1 MAKLTKARR
10 KAHAEAEAILTK
22 DRLTEDEREF
32 VFRNWHEGAN
42 HLNGA
47 AGAFFTPY
55 DLAGDF
61 ALDGAAGRVID
72 LCAGIGVLSY
82 FIGERARYGSRTTEL
97 TCIEI
102 NPKYCEVGRKL
113 LPDARWINA
122 DVFDWRE
129 LDLGRYDMA
138 IGNPP
143 FGRVRRSANGPRYR
157 GAEFEFHV
165 IDIAAELAD
174 YGAFIL
180 PQQSAS
186 FQYSGRQYYERC
198 KTGKGIDFE
207 KATGLEMTCGV
218 GVDTSIFKNDWK
230 DTSIITEIACFD
242 FTETPGRGSL
252 KPHMAFADDIMNSQA
267 CDISW
272 SVPNSADKHG
282 QLSFF

>member
-1 MAKLTKARR
+1 MAKLTKAQR

-42 HLNGA
+42 HINGA

-61 ALDGAAGRVID
+61 ALDGAGGRVLD
-72 LCAGIGVLSY
+72 LCAGIGILSY
-82 FIGERARYGSRTTEL
+82 FIGERAKYGNRATEL
-97 TCIEI
+97 TCVEI
-102 NPKYCEVGRKL
+102 NPKYCDVGRKL

-129 LDLGRYDMA
+129 LDLGRFDIA

-157 GAEFEFHV
+157 GADFEFHV

-174 YGAFIL
+174 HGAFII

-186 FQYSGRQYYERC
+186 FQYSGRPYFDRR
-198 KTGKGIDFE
+198 TRGKGVDFE
-207 KATGLEMTCGV
+207 KVTGFEMDAGV
-218 GVDTSIFKNDWK
+218 GIDTSLFKDAWK
-230 DTSIITEIACFD
+230 DTSIIVEIACFD
-242 FTETPGRGSL
+242 FAEARELRAAESL
-252 KPHMAFADDIMNSQA
+252 RIAAKPMPRPSTHPAE
-267 CDISW
+267 
-272 SVPNSADKHG
+272 
-282 QLSFF
+282 QLALL